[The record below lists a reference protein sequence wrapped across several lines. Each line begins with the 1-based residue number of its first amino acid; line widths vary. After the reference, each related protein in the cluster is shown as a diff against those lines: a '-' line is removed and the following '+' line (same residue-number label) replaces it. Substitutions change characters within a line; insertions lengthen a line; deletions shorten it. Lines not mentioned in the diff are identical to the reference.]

1 LTTFTTLFSGKT
13 SHDNETWSVQPER
26 SIISMNQEPEQVEEP
41 VAGHFSVQKLCYRKC
56 GLNTSQ
62 IVV

>member
-1 LTTFTTLFSGKT
+1 
-13 SHDNETWSVQPER
+13 
-26 SIISMNQEPEQVEEP
+26 MNQELEQVEEP